1 MIQEPLM
8 DSWILWTMLALIT
21 FGFWGFFPKLA
32 VNYITPQSAVIYQ
45 VLGGLLV
52 GILGLALVGFKPE
65 SHPLGILFALLTGIT
80 GVLGTLFYY
89 SAASRGQISIVV
101 SLTALYPL
109 ITILLA
115 VVFLHETLTVKQV
128 FGLCFAVG
136 AIVLLAG

>member
-1 MIQEPLM
+1 MQ
-8 DSWILWTMLALIT
+8 SWFLWTILSLVT

-32 VNYITPQSAVIYQ
+32 VQYINPQSALIYQ
-45 VLGGLLV
+45 VVGGVLV
-52 GILGLALVGFKPE
+52 GIVVMAMVGLRPE
-65 SHPLGILFALLTGIT
+65 THPLGILFAVLTGIT

-115 VVFLHETLTVKQV
+115 IIFLHETLNPKQV
-128 FGLCFAVG
+128 VGLGFAIG
-136 AIVLLAG
+136 AIVLLAT

>member
-1 MIQEPLM
+1 MN
-8 DSWILWTMLALIT
+8 SWFLWTILALVT

-32 VNYITPQSAVIYQ
+32 VNYISPQSALIYQ
-45 VLGGLLV
+45 VLGGLFV
-52 GILGLALVGFKPE
+52 GFVGLSMIGFKPDT
-65 SHPLGILFALLTGIT
+65 HPMGILFAVLTGIT

-101 SLTALYPL
+101 SITALYPL

-115 VVFLHETLTVKQV
+115 SVFLHETLTLKQIS
-128 FGLCFAVG
+128 GLCLAIG

>member
-1 MIQEPLM
+1 M
-8 DSWILWTMLALIT
+8 ALIT

-32 VNYITPQSAVIYQ
+32 MNYIAPQSAVIYQ
-45 VLGGLLV
+45 VLGGLFV
-52 GILGLALVGFKPE
+52 GIVGLALVGFKPE
-65 SHPLGILFALLTGIT
+65 THPMGILFALLTGIT

-115 VVFLHETLTVKQV
+115 IIFLHETLTLKQV
-128 FGLCFAVG
+128 VGLCFAIS

>member
-1 MIQEPLM
+1 ME
-8 DSWILWTMLALIT
+8 SWFLWTILALVT

-32 VNYITPQSAVIYQ
+32 VTYINPQSAVIYQ
-45 VLGGLLV
+45 VLGALFV
-52 GILGLALVGFKPE
+52 GIVSLTMVGFKPE
-65 SHPLGILFALLTGIT
+65 THPMGILFALLTGIT

-89 SAASRGQISIVV
+89 AAASRGQISIVV

-115 VVFLHETLTVKQV
+115 MVFLHEALTLKQV
-128 FGLCFAVG
+128 AGLCFAVG